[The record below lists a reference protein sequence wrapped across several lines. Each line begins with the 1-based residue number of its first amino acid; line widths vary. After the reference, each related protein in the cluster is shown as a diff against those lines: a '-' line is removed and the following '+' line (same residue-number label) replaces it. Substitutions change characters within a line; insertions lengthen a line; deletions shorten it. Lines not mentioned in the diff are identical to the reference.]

1 MPCGCPAKLKIMID
15 IYGLPRTGTN
25 YLEYLVRY
33 NLCSYERNFVPK
45 WQTYIFDYEISYYV
59 SKKHSNPNLHD
70 NNNVL
75 IILKKYPNFLK
86 SFHKWHG
93 VGIRKRSEHE
103 IFEMYKKAIA
113 DYLKYYEKNSENTI
127 IILFEKLLHNEKQVL
142 QRISEK
148 FNILFNSDNIIT
160 SDNII
165 SKESLPTK
173 KKFEFV
179 NNGDIEIN
187 EQYEQIKKLHL
198 A

>member
-1 MPCGCPAKLKIMID
+1 MIMNNID

-25 YLEYLVRY
+25 YLEYLVRH
-33 NLCSYERNFVPK
+33 NLCYYERNFVPK
-45 WQTYIFDYEISYYV
+45 WQTYIFDYHISYYV
-59 SKKHSNPNLHD
+59 AKKHSNPGLHT

-86 SFHKWHG
+86 SFKKWQG
-93 VGIRKRSEHE
+93 VGIRKRSEYE

-113 DYLKYYEKNSENTI
+113 DYLKYYEKNSESTI
-127 IILFEKLLHNEKQVL
+127 IVLFEKLLHNEKAVL

-148 FNILFNSDNIIT
+148 FNMSFDADNIVT
-160 SDNII
+160 SDKIV

-173 KKFEFV
+173 KKFEFFD
-179 NNGDIEIN
+179 NGDIEIN
-187 EQYEQIKKLHL
+187 GNYEKIKKLHL